1 MTWQVDDSENFAK
14 RGHGAYCVL
23 RKQNTQYVL
32 RFTFYALRPVR
43 RDASF
48 RFPRA
53 FGITMDVI
61 LTHEHT
67 DFDALASLLAAA
79 KLHPEAVPVLP
90 RQMNRNLRDFLAL
103 YEEEFPF
110 VEARKLRRRRISRAL
125 LVDTQSAMSL
135 KGMGPHTAVQVI
147 DHHPRSADLHPKWD
161 FWGEELGATTT
172 LLVEQMVKATIL
184 LTPIEATLLLLGIY
198 EDTGSL
204 GYISTTARD
213 VRSAAWLLEQGA
225 SLEVVND
232 FVHHLLTRAQQTL
245 YQQLITNSKP
255 YEFAGQAVIVATA
268 MAKDYVEEISTLAH
282 RIGDLFEPEAVF
294 LLVDLGGRI
303 QLVARSSSKNVD
315 VAVIAKAL
323 GGGGHAQAAAALIRQ
338 RTLEDTQQ
346 RLLELLETHV
356 KPAVTVAQ
364 IMSYGVQ
371 TLSPGTTVAEAA
383 ERMRRLGHEG
393 FPVVHDGRV
402 VGMLT
407 RQEIDKALQHDLDDA
422 PIRRYMHYGEV
433 VVTPR
438 DPVERVQ
445 AVIRDTGWGQVP
457 VVDATSGEILGIVT
471 RTDLIRLWTAPAPPP
486 RAQEVA
492 RRMDELLPSELLQLL
507 RAAGQTAS
515 DMGYTLYAVGG
526 FVRDLQLGQ
535 PTFDVDLV
543 VEGHAIKLARQLAH
557 DHGGRVRSHKR
568 FGTAKWILDT
578 PDSDLQRPASN
589 IQYPIP
595 SLDFVTARIEFYEHP
610 TALPTVERSSI
621 RQDLHRRDFTINT
634 LAIRLDPEHWG
645 ELLDFYGGERDLQ
658 DGLIR
663 VLHSLSLV
671 EDPTRILRA
680 ARFEQRFGFRIEPR
694 TAELIDDARGLLDR
708 VSGERIRH
716 ELYLILAEDM
726 PEHALARLGELG
738 VLQQISRGL
747 RWNDWQQRKFPALRQ
762 ALGIET
768 EMALPPAPS
777 LYLTLLAC
785 RLDSDDLRAFL
796 QRLRFVR
803 DDRLLVE
810 AVHNLQALE
819 AELLRNGLPP
829 SGVYRILHPASD
841 AARFVFGVVTDSW
854 LVRQRLEQ
862 YQQRLCTVQTDID
875 GSYLRQLGVPGGPV
889 YRRILDAVLD
899 ARLDGQVSSR
909 EEEEA
914 LVEELLAARER

>member
-1 MTWQVDDSENFAK
+1 
-14 RGHGAYCVL
+14 
-23 RKQNTQYVL
+23 
-32 RFTFYALRPVR
+32 
-43 RDASF
+43 
-48 RFPRA
+48 
-53 FGITMDVI
+53 MDVI

>member
-1 MTWQVDDSENFAK
+1 
-14 RGHGAYCVL
+14 
-23 RKQNTQYVL
+23 
-32 RFTFYALRPVR
+32 
-43 RDASF
+43 
-48 RFPRA
+48 
-53 FGITMDVI
+53 MDVI

-110 VEARKLRRRRISRAL
+110 VEAGKLRRRRISRAL

-135 KGMGPHTAVQVI
+135 KGMGPHTPVQVI
-147 DHHPRSADLHPKWD
+147 DHHPRSPDLHPKWE

-172 LLVEQMVKATIL
+172 LLVEQMVKAKIP

-282 RIGDLFEPEAVF
+282 KIGDLFEPEAVF

-303 QLVARSSSKNVD
+303 QLVARSSSENVN

-364 IMSYGVQ
+364 IMSHGVQ

-407 RQEIDKALQHDLDDA
+407 RQEIDKALQHDLGDA

-471 RTDLIRLWTAPAPPP
+471 RTDLIRLWAAPAPPS

-515 DMGYTLYAVGG
+515 HMGYTLYAVGG
-526 FVRDLQLGQ
+526 FVRDLLLGQ

-578 PDSDLQRPASN
+578 PDSDLQHPTSN
-589 IQYPIP
+589 TQYPIP

-738 VLQQISRGL
+738 VLRQISRGL

-762 ALGIET
+762 ALEIET
-768 EMALPPAPS
+768 EMVLPPAPS
-777 LYLTLLAC
+777 LYLSLLAC

-803 DDRLLVE
+803 DDRLLLE
-810 AVHNLQALE
+810 AVHRLQAQGAKLMH
-819 AELLRNGLPP
+819 NDLPA

-862 YQQRLCTVQTDID
+862 YQQRLCAVQTDID

-899 ARLDGQVSSR
+899 AQLDGQVSSR

>member
-1 MTWQVDDSENFAK
+1 
-14 RGHGAYCVL
+14 
-23 RKQNTQYVL
+23 
-32 RFTFYALRPVR
+32 
-43 RDASF
+43 
-48 RFPRA
+48 
-53 FGITMDVI
+53 MDVI
-61 LTHEHT
+61 LTHENT

-125 LVDTQSAMSL
+125 LVDTQGVMSL
-135 KGMGPHTAVQVI
+135 KGMGPHTPVQVI
-147 DHHPRSADLHPKWD
+147 DHHPRNPNLNPAWE
-161 FWGEELGATTT
+161 FWGEELGANTT
-172 LLVEQMVKATIL
+172 LLVEQMVKAKIP

-204 GYISTTARD
+204 GYTSTTARD

-245 YQQLITNSKP
+245 YHQLITNSKP

-268 MAKDYVEEISTLAH
+268 MAKDYVDEISTLAH
-282 RIGDLFEPEAVF
+282 RVGDLFEPEAVF
-294 LLVDLGGRI
+294 LLVDLGGHI

-364 IMSYGVQ
+364 IMSHGVQ

-471 RTDLIRLWTAPAPPP
+471 RTDLIRLWAAPAPPS
-486 RAQEVA
+486 RAQEFA

-526 FVRDLQLGQ
+526 FVRDLLLRQ

-543 VEGHAIKLARQLAH
+543 VEGHAIKLARRLAH

-578 PDSDLQRPASN
+578 PDSDLQRPTSS

-621 RQDLHRRDFTINT
+621 RQDLHRRDFTVNT

-645 ELLDFYGGERDLQ
+645 ELLDFYSGERDLQ

-738 VLQQISRGL
+738 VLRQINRGL

-762 ALGIET
+762 ALEIET

-777 LYLTLLAC
+777 LYLALLVC
-785 RLDSDDLRAFL
+785 RLDSADLRAFL

-810 AVHNLQALE
+810 AVHNLQAQE
-819 AELLRNGLPP
+819 AELVRNGLPP
-829 SGVYRILHPASD
+829 SGVYRILHPASA

-889 YRRILDAVLD
+889 YRRILDAALD
-899 ARLDGQVSSR
+899 ARLDSQVSSR